1 MFPNEY
7 KIFAQIGDSVSL
19 TCSATG
25 CESPSF
31 SWRTQIDSPLNGKVK
46 NEGTTSMLIMDPV
59 SFGNEHQYLC
69 TVTCKDMKR
78 EKAIRVEIYCKYF
91 RQYLILSLFCFKIS
105 FLKESVRFSHSVMS
119 NSLRLHGLL
128 HARRPCSSPTC
139 SNSSS
144 LSQR

>member
-1 MFPNEY
+1 MLRKMFVIFGVSDILWMVFAVSQAFKVDMFPNEY

-78 EKAIRVEIYCKYF
+78 EKAIRDIWKMN
-91 RQYLILSLFCFKIS
+91 LICLVNVNK
-105 FLKESVRFSHSVMS
+105 
-119 NSLRLHGLL
+119 
-128 HARRPCSSPTC
+128 
-139 SNSSS
+139 
-144 LSQR
+144 